1 MKKLPIYILDPS
13 DKEKF
18 VITQKIEE
26 FVKQILEFRKKGNT
40 DDAEFLEK
48 KIDEMVEKL
57 YGV

>member
-40 DDAEFLEK
+40 DDAEFL
-48 KIDEMVEKL
+48 V
-57 YGV
+57 